1 MRHSKKTR
9 SRGRM
14 RTRARKLRTRRHRR
28 VRHRG
33 GNNNNNG
40 NNNNG
45 INNNGN
51 NNNNAAVSELNLIY
65 VKDLYDTIDRIENAA
80 EKRRMVQVVGAWLR
94 AVFLG
99 APLQNP
105 GNTEASMIAS
115 VVHEARTRLQIV
127 LNQEDTEFDAIMHEL
142 FKVYTRIQG
151 LPVGSD
157 AYLNLQ
163 ETQEEFQREYE

>member
-1 MRHSKKTR
+1 MRHSKKTH
-9 SRGRM
+9 SRRRM

-28 VRHRG
+28 IRHRG
-33 GNNNNNG
+33 GNNNNANY
-40 NNNNG
+40 
-45 INNNGN
+45 
-51 NNNNAAVSELNLIY
+51 NNNANAPVSELNLIY

-80 EKRRMVQVVGAWLR
+80 EKRRMVQAVGAWLR

-105 GNTEASMIAS
+105 GNTEASLIAS

-127 LNQEDTEFDAIMHEL
+127 LNQQGSEFDAIMHEL
-142 FKVYTRIQG
+142 FKVYTYMQG

-163 ETQEEFQREYE
+163 ETQEEFQREYEY